1 MAPAAGD
8 ATSSSIAALPVA
20 AATQELPIEGKT
32 VKALTLLSAKRAYEL
47 FAGNHGQKVPADEP
61 RCGRWLS
68 HTPDQHHSSLA

>member
-8 ATSSSIAALPVA
+8 ATSSSIAALPAA

-32 VKALTLLSAKRAYEL
+32 VKALTLLSAKRTYEL

-68 HTPDQHHSSLA
+68 HTPDQHYT